1 MLATVLPLSALVSV
15 YTQTMFRVFAPET
28 EISTSPFWEAW
39 WRWIQRLLCIW
50 LFVWYSAGLPY
61 RRRRLLDLLSS
72 KARTKQTAMP
82 AYQAASQKD
91 DIYQM
96 VGCNNRNHLVQSKRL
111 LPFHED
117 ITKVDAFDQTSV
129 APGQWTRIKLDM
141 KHASDR
147 ELILNDIRLQFELR
161 FGRAATG
168 QVFAVRGTDL
178 IRQMVVKIN
187 EDIIFKVDKRGEL
200 SHLWLMGNHK
210 ADGDSYAAR
219 QSYLLN
225 QGNLPQ
231 GDAPPLYYNTS
242 DKNWYTGKTTT
253 TSGTPPVTTTTYA
266 DAAGWTQARMTAC
279 THQRHDGRPRLIYD
293 DSSNPIY
300 VFPFDISLNQ
310 VCGPI
315 LARLHVRRIE
325 YINIELMFEPF
336 VSKEDT
342 QEFLL
347 FKTNPTVNN
356 LVHPYQNATYQ
367 NVKIRQYR
375 TTVLDGTGGFTL
387 PDTRMLSWMIRR
399 YSMKEYS
406 FNFTNSTE
414 ISIPLK
420 DWEIRTNI
428 TRLYW
433 QVKPTTTLDRST
445 HNAFIPSFPPNNFD
459 SLFGVEIWWKND
471 KVLDLDSTFQ
481 VYRHYV
487 LAENKRYGLMN
498 PFIRFYRLEAPY
510 PNGVADHNLVNYN
523 WDNINTSVLTDGS
536 SVASTTV
543 TPLFEAGLYM
553 IDFHMNVLAGV
564 PGADIIDG
572 IVNDTSDYV
581 IKLKRVS
588 DRSSFQNSGNQTLQ
602 VFLEYQTL
610 VNLAASSNQ
619 FNRSSQMVTKQLNM
633 Q

>member
-1 MLATVLPLSALVSV
+1 
-15 YTQTMFRVFAPET
+15 
-28 EISTSPFWEAW
+28 
-39 WRWIQRLLCIW
+39 
-50 LFVWYSAGLPY
+50 
-61 RRRRLLDLLSS
+61 
-72 KARTKQTAMP
+72 MP
-82 AYQAASQKD
+82 AYQSAAQN

-117 ITKVDAFDQTSV
+117 ITKEDTFDQTTV

-141 KHASDR
+141 KHAADR
-147 ELILNDIRLQFELR
+147 ELILNDIRLQFQLQ

-168 QVFAVRGTDL
+168 KVFAVRGTDL

-187 EDIIFKVDKRGEL
+187 EDIIFKVEKRGEL

-219 QSYLLN
+219 QGYMLN
-225 QGNLPQ
+225 EGNLPH
-231 GDAPPLYYNTS
+231 GDAPPLYYNAS
-242 DKNWYTGKTTT
+242 DKNWYTKKVTA
-253 TSGTPPVTTTTYA
+253 GTPAVTTYS
-266 DAAGWTQARMTAC
+266 DDDGWTLARMTAP

-293 DSSNPIY
+293 DTGSPTY
-300 VFPFDISLNQ
+300 VYPFNISLNQ
-310 VCGPI
+310 ICGPI
-315 LARLHVRRIE
+315 FARLHVRRVE
-325 YINIELMFEPF
+325 YVTIELMFEPF
-336 VSKEDT
+336 VSRADT

-347 FKTNPTVNN
+347 FKTDPTVGGAA
-356 LVHPYQNATYQ
+356 HPYQNATYQ

-375 TTVLDGTGGFTL
+375 TTVLDGIGGFTL

-399 YSMKEYS
+399 YSMKEYA
-406 FNFTNSTE
+406 FDFTNSHE
-414 ISIPLK
+414 ISIHLK

-433 QVKPTTTLDRST
+433 HVKPNTALNRNTD
-445 HNAFIPSFPPNNFD
+445 NAYLPLFPPNNFD

-498 PFIRFYRLEAPY
+498 PFIRFYRLEPPY
-510 PNGVADHNLVNYN
+510 TKGVADQNVVNYD
-523 WDNINTSVLTDGS
+523 WDNIDTTVLTDGS
-536 SVASTTV
+536 SVSQSA

-572 IVNDTSDYV
+572 IVNDTSDYI
-581 IKLKRVS
+581 IKIKRVS
-588 DRSSFQNSGNQTLQ
+588 DRSTFQHSGPQVLQ
-602 VFLEYQTL
+602 VFLEYQSL
-610 VNLAASSNQ
+610 VNLAANSNQ
-619 FNRSSQMVTKQLNM
+619 FNRGSQTVTKQLNM